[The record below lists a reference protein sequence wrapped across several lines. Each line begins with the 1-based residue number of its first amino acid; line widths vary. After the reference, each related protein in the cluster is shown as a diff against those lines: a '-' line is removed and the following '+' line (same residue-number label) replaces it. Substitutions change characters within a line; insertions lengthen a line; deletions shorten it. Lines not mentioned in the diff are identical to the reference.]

1 MDAFAWDVVAVV
13 GLSLVAL
20 LALARRRAWNADGS
34 DDERRR
40 RDRLPDSET
49 EGAGR

>member
-1 MDAFAWDVVAVV
+1 MDLVAAAVVLVV

-20 LALARRRAWNADGS
+20 IAMARRRAWNADGS

-40 RDRLPDSET
+40 KRRDD
-49 EGAGR
+49 